1 MVCDQLADSHDGA
14 QYFLNLGQNMVAV
27 AMTLCSILEPNEPEA
42 RVMYRNLCEWVEKGA
57 VQQVEIDRQLPTGAD
72 S

>member
-42 RVMYRNLCEWVEKGA
+42 RVMYRNLCE
-57 VQQVEIDRQLPTGAD
+57 
-72 S
+72 